1 MKKLMM
7 IAAMMV
13 ATLSASAQEVEVGQ
27 FYLKPMVGATMTTLT
42 KIDDKKMKV
51 GLLGGAEVG
60 VKVAEPFD
68 VTAGLLFMMQGT
80 KGKDSEYTKNASTT
94 LTYLNVPIMA
104 NVYVLPG
111 LALKAGIQPGFLLT
125 SKSKWSDNESGKW
138 VDYDTTS
145 KDGLN
150 KFDLSIPMGISYE
163 FSNFII
169 DARYNLGLTK
179 VMKDPAPS
187 SKNSVIMLTVGYK
200 IPF

>member
-13 ATLSASAQEVEVGQ
+13 ATLSANAQGVEVGQ
-27 FYLKPMVGATMTTLT
+27 FYLKPMVGATMAKVTGG
-42 KIDDKKMKV
+42 DMKMKV
-51 GLLGGAEVG
+51 GLVGGAEVG

-68 VTAGLLFMMQGT
+68 VTAGVLFMMQGG
-80 KGKDSEYTKNASTT
+80 KGKDTEFTKNSSTT
-94 LTYLNVPIMA
+94 MTYLNVPIMA
-104 NVYVLPG
+104 NIYVLPG
-111 LALKAGIQPGFLLT
+111 LALKAGVQPGFLLANKT
-125 SKSKWSDNESGKW
+125 KWSDNESGKW

-145 KDGLN
+145 KDNMN

-179 VMKDPAPS
+179 VAKDPAPS
-187 SKNSVIMLTVGYK
+187 SKNSVIMLTLGYK

>member
-1 MKKLMM
+1 
-7 IAAMMV
+7 
-13 ATLSASAQEVEVGQ
+13 
-27 FYLKPMVGATMTTLT
+27 
-42 KIDDKKMKV
+42 MKV

-80 KGKDSEYTKNASTT
+80 KAKDNEVLKDYSVT

-111 LALKAGIQPGFLLT
+111 LALKAGVQPGFLLT
-125 SKSKWSDNESGKW
+125 SKAKASQNINGSWQKRED
-138 VDYDTTS
+138 TS

-150 KFDLSIPMGISYE
+150 KVDFSIPMGISYE

-169 DARYNLGLTK
+169 DARYNRKTIRKASLPQGRRLLLCGDFSCLASCHHS
-179 VMKDPAPS
+179 VPALS
-187 SKNSVIMLTVGYK
+187 SLMFNLQYPNPI
-200 IPF
+200 

>member
-13 ATLSASAQEVEVGQ
+13 ATLSANAQSVEVGQ
-27 FYLKPMVGATMTTLT
+27 VYLKPMVGATMAKVTGG
-42 KIDDKKMKV
+42 DMKMKV
-51 GLLGGAEVG
+51 GLVGGAEVG

-68 VTAGLLFMMQGT
+68 VTAGVLCMMQGG
-80 KGKDSEYTKNASTT
+80 KGKDTEYTKDAKTT

-104 NVYVLPG
+104 NFYVLPG
-111 LALKAGIQPGFLLT
+111 LALKAGVQPGFLL
-125 SKSKWSDNESGKW
+125 SCKSKWSDNESGKW
-138 VDYDTTS
+138 VDYEETS

-179 VMKDPAPS
+179 VGKNTDIS
-187 SKNSVIMLTVGYK
+187 SKNSVIMLTLGYK

>member
-42 KIDDKKMKV
+42 KVDNSKMKV
-51 GLLGGAEVG
+51 GLLGGA
-60 VKVAEPFD
+60 

-80 KGKDSEYTKNASTT
+80 KAKDNEVLKDYSVT

-111 LALKAGIQPGFLLT
+111 LALKAGVQPGFLLT
-125 SKSKWSDNESGKW
+125 SKAKASQNINGSWQKRED
-138 VDYDTTS
+138 TS

-150 KFDLSIPMGISYE
+150 KVDFSIPMGISYE

-179 VMKDPAPS
+179 VIKDGIG

>member
-1 MKKLMM
+1 MM

-27 FYLKPMVGATMTTLT
+27 FYLKPMVGATMAKVTGG
-42 KIDDKKMKV
+42 DMKMKV
-51 GLLGGAEVG
+51 GLVGGAEVG

-68 VTAGLLFMMQGT
+68 VTAGLLFMMQGG
-80 KGKDSEYTKNASTT
+80 KGKDSEFTKNASTT

-104 NVYVLPG
+104 HVYVLPG
-111 LALKAGIQPGFLLT
+111 LALKAGVQPGFLLT
-125 SKSKWSDNESGKW
+125 SKAKWSDTESGKW

>member
-1 MKKLMM
+1 
-7 IAAMMV
+7 
-13 ATLSASAQEVEVGQ
+13 
-27 FYLKPMVGATMTTLT
+27 
-42 KIDDKKMKV
+42 
-51 GLLGGAEVG
+51 
-60 VKVAEPFD
+60 
-68 VTAGLLFMMQGT
+68 
-80 KGKDSEYTKNASTT
+80 
-94 LTYLNVPIMA
+94 MA

-111 LALKAGIQPGFLLT
+111 LALKAGVQPGFLLT
-125 SKSKWSDNESGKW
+125 SKAKWSDNESGKW

-150 KFDLSIPMGISYE
+150 KFDFSIPMGISYE

-179 VMKDPAPS
+179 VIKDPAPS

>member
-1 MKKLMM
+1 MM

-27 FYLKPMVGATMTTLT
+27 FYLKPKV
-42 KIDDKKMKV
+42 DNSKMKV

-80 KGKDSEYTKNASTT
+80 KGKDSEFTKNASTT

-111 LALKAGIQPGFLLT
+111 LALKAGVQPGFLLT
-125 SKSKWSDNESGKW
+125 SKAKWSDNESGKW

>member
-80 KGKDSEYTKNASTT
+80 KAKDNNEYKDVSTT

-111 LALKAGIQPGFLLT
+111 LALKAGVQPGFLLT
-125 SKSKWSDNESGKW
+125 SKAKYKNGAGEKIENTNK
-138 VDYDTTS
+138 DY
-145 KDGLN
+145 LN
-150 KFDLSIPMGISYE
+150 KFDFSIPMGISYE

-179 VMKDPAPS
+179 VPKEGVS

>member
-13 ATLSASAQEVEVGQ
+13 ATVSASAQEVEVGQ

-80 KGKDSEYTKNASTT
+80 KAKDNEVLKDYSVT

-111 LALKAGIQPGFLLT
+111 LALKAGVQPGFLLT
-125 SKSKWSDNESGKW
+125 SKAKASQNINGSWQKRED
-138 VDYDTTS
+138 TS

-150 KFDLSIPMGISYE
+150 KVDFSIPMGISYE

-179 VMKDPAPS
+179 VIKDGIG

>member
-1 MKKLMM
+1 MM

-27 FYLKPMVGATMTTLT
+27 FYLKPMVGATMTTIT
-42 KIDDKKMKV
+42 KVDNSKMKV

-80 KGKDSEYTKNASTT
+80 KGKDSEFTKNASTT

-111 LALKAGIQPGFLLT
+111 LALKAGVQPFSLDSCSLLRQ
-125 SKSKWSDNESGKW
+125 S
-138 VDYDTTS
+138 
-145 KDGLN
+145 
-150 KFDLSIPMGISYE
+150 
-163 FSNFII
+163 
-169 DARYNLGLTK
+169 GLTMNLANGLITTLQARM
-179 VMKDPAPS
+179 V
-187 SKNSVIMLTVGYK
+187 
-200 IPF
+200 

>member
-1 MKKLMM
+1 MM

-42 KIDDKKMKV
+42 KVDNSKMKV

-125 SKSKWSDNESGKW
+125 SKAKASQNINGSWQKRED
-138 VDYDTTS
+138 TS

-150 KFDLSIPMGISYE
+150 KVDFSIPMGISYE

>member
-1 MKKLMM
+1 MM

-80 KGKDSEYTKNASTT
+80 KAKDNEVLKDYSVT

-111 LALKAGIQPGFLLT
+111 LALKAGVQPGFLLT
-125 SKSKWSDNESGKW
+125 SKAKWSDNESGKW

-145 KDGLN
+145 KDRLN

>member
-1 MKKLMM
+1 
-7 IAAMMV
+7 
-13 ATLSASAQEVEVGQ
+13 
-27 FYLKPMVGATMTTLT
+27 
-42 KIDDKKMKV
+42 MKV

-125 SKSKWSDNESGKW
+125 SKTKWSDNESGK
-138 VDYDTTS
+138 Y
-145 KDGLN
+145 
-150 KFDLSIPMGISYE
+150 
-163 FSNFII
+163 
-169 DARYNLGLTK
+169 
-179 VMKDPAPS
+179 
-187 SKNSVIMLTVGYK
+187 GYLLRVL
-200 IPF
+200 

>member
-1 MKKLMM
+1 MM

-13 ATLSASAQEVEVGQ
+13 ATLSANAQGVEVGQ
-27 FYLKPMVGATMTTLT
+27 FYLKPMVGATMAKVTGG
-42 KIDDKKMKV
+42 DMKMKV
-51 GLLGGAEVG
+51 GLVGGAELG
-60 VKVAEPFD
+60 IKVAEPFD
-68 VTAGLLFMMQGT
+68 VTAGVLCMMQG
-80 KGKDSEYTKNASTT
+80 GKNKDTDLLKDASST

-104 NVYVLPG
+104 NFYVLPG
-111 LALKAGIQPGFLLT
+111 LALKAGVQPGFLLANKT
-125 SKSKWSDNESGKW
+125 KWSDNESGKW

-179 VMKDPAPS
+179 VAKDPAPS
-187 SKNSVIMLTVGYK
+187 SKNSVIMLTLGYK

>member
-1 MKKLMM
+1 MM

-13 ATLSASAQEVEVGQ
+13 ATLSANAQGVEVGQ
-27 FYLKPMVGATMTTLT
+27 FYLKPMVGATMAKVTGG
-42 KIDDKKMKV
+42 DMKMKV
-51 GLLGGAEVG
+51 GLVGGAEVG

-68 VTAGLLFMMQGT
+68 VTAGVLFMMQGG
-80 KGKDSEYTKNASTT
+80 KGKDTEFTKNSSTT
-94 LTYLNVPIMA
+94 MTYLNVPIMA
-104 NVYVLPG
+104 NIYVLPG
-111 LALKAGIQPGFLLT
+111 LALKAGVQPGFLLT
-125 SKSKWSDNESGKW
+125 NKAKWSDNESGKW

-179 VMKDPAPS
+179 VAKDPAPS
-187 SKNSVIMLTVGYK
+187 SQNSVIMLTLGYK

>member
-27 FYLKPMVGATMTTLT
+27 FYLKPMVGATMTKVTGG
-42 KIDDKKMKV
+42 DMKMKV
-51 GLLGGAEVG
+51 GLVGGAEVG

-80 KGKDSEYTKNASTT
+80 KAKDNEVLKDYSVT

-111 LALKAGIQPGFLLT
+111 LALKAGVQPGFLLT
-125 SKSKWSDNESGKW
+125 SKAKASQNINGSWQKRED
-138 VDYDTTS
+138 TS

-150 KFDLSIPMGISYE
+150 KVDFSIPMGISYE

-179 VMKDPAPS
+179 VIKDGIG